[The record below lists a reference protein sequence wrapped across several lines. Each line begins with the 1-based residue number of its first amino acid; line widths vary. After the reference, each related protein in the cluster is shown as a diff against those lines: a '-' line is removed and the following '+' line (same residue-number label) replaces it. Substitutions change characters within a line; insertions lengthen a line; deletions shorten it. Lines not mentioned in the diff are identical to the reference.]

1 MLSQLIRSVS
11 SYFLY
16 SSIMLYLIF
25 VTIIWSFSFSFIAVY
40 LSGQV
45 DSWFAVVMR
54 VLFAFITFIPFLRF
68 KNIRFKQMLLL
79 MGVGAC
85 QLGIMYFFY
94 YNSFQ
99 YILVPEVLLFTIFT
113 PIYVTVIYDLLQ
125 QHPLRLSY
133 LLMAIIAVV
142 GAAIIRYDHISAN
155 FIIGF
160 LLIQG
165 ANIVFALGQVG
176 YKRIMEVYPM
186 PQHQAFAWVY
196 FGAVIVASFG
206 WLLFGDASK
215 LPTTNLQWGI
225 IIWLGIVASGVCYFL
240 WNYGATKVDSG
251 TLAIMN
257 NVVIPT
263 GILVNVVIWHQSID
277 WGRFL
282 IGSTVIIFALILHNK
297 FKRIK

>member
-1 MLSQLIRSVS
+1 
-11 SYFLY
+11 
-16 SSIMLYLIF
+16 MLYLIF

-45 DSWFAVVMR
+45 DAWFAVVMR

-68 KNIRFKQMLLL
+68 KHICFKQVLLL

-99 YILVPEVLLFTIFT
+99 YISVPEVLLFTIFT

-125 QHPLRLSY
+125 HHPLRISY

-186 PQHQAFAWVY
+186 PQHHAFAWVY
-196 FGAVIVASFG
+196 SGAVVVASFG
-206 WLLFGDASK
+206 WLLFGDVSK
-215 LPTTNLQWGI
+215 LPTTSLQWGI
-225 IIWLGIVASGVCYFL
+225 IIWLGVVASGVCYFL

-257 NVVIPT
+257 NAVIPT

>member
-1 MLSQLIRSVS
+1 M
-11 SYFLY
+11 Y
-16 SSIMLYLIF
+16 YLIF
-25 VTIIWSFSFSFIAVY
+25 VTIVWSFSFSFIAVY

-45 DSWFAVVMR
+45 DTWFAVVMR
-54 VLFAFITFIPFLRF
+54 VLLAFITFIPFLRF
-68 KNIRFKQMLLL
+68 KNVSVKQMLLL

-99 YILVPEVLLFTIFT
+99 YISVPEVLLFTIST
-113 PIYVTVIYDLLQ
+113 PIYVTIIYDLLQ
-125 QHPLRLSY
+125 GHRLRLNY
-133 LLMAIIAVV
+133 LLTAIIAVI
-142 GAAIIRYDHISAN
+142 GAAIIRYDHISRD

-176 YKRIMEVYPM
+176 YKRIMELYPL

-196 FGAVIVASFG
+196 FGAIVVATIG
-206 WLLFGDASK
+206 WLLFGNADK
-215 LPTTNLQWGI
+215 QPTTQLQWGI
-225 IIWLGIVASGVCYFL
+225 IIWLGVVASGLCYFL
-240 WNYGATKVDSG
+240 WDLGATKVDSG

-257 NVVIPT
+257 NLVIPA

-277 WGRFL
+277 WGRFTV
-282 IGSTVIIFALILHNK
+282 GSAVIVFALILHHK
-297 FKRIK
+297 FINFAVK

>member
-1 MLSQLIRSVS
+1 M
-11 SYFLY
+11 Y
-16 SSIMLYLIF
+16 YLIF
-25 VTIIWSFSFSFIAVY
+25 VTIVWSFSFSFIAVY

-45 DSWFAVVMR
+45 DTWFAVVMR
-54 VLFAFITFIPFLRF
+54 VLLAFITFIPFLRF
-68 KNIRFKQMLLL
+68 KNVSIKQMLLL

-99 YILVPEVLLFTIFT
+99 YISVPEVLLFTIST
-113 PIYVTVIYDLLQ
+113 PIYVTIIYDLLQ
-125 QHPLRLSY
+125 GHRLRLNY
-133 LLMAIIAVV
+133 LLTAIIAVI
-142 GAAIIRYDHISAN
+142 GAAIIRYDHISRD

-176 YKRIMEVYPM
+176 YKRIMELYPL

-196 FGAVIVASFG
+196 FGAIVVATIG
-206 WLLFGDASK
+206 WLLFGNADK
-215 LPTTNLQWGI
+215 LPTTQLQWGI
-225 IIWLGIVASGVCYFL
+225 IIWLGVVASGLCYFL
-240 WNYGATKVDSG
+240 WNLGATKVDSG

-257 NVVIPT
+257 NLVIPA

-277 WGRFL
+277 WGRFT
-282 IGSTVIIFALILHNK
+282 IGSAVIVFALILHHK
-297 FKRIK
+297 FKNFAVK

>member
-1 MLSQLIRSVS
+1 M
-11 SYFLY
+11 Y
-16 SSIMLYLIF
+16 YLIF
-25 VTIIWSFSFSFIAVY
+25 VTIVWSFSFSFIAVY

-45 DSWFAVVMR
+45 DTWFAVVMR
-54 VLFAFITFIPFLRF
+54 VLLAFITFIPFLRV
-68 KNIRFKQMLLL
+68 KNVSVKQMLLL

-99 YILVPEVLLFTIFT
+99 YISVPEVLLFTIST
-113 PIYVTVIYDLLQ
+113 PIYVTIIYDLLQ
-125 QHPLRLSY
+125 GHRLRLNY
-133 LLMAIIAVV
+133 LLTAIIAVI
-142 GAAIIRYDHISAN
+142 GAAIIRYDHISRD

-176 YKRIMEVYPM
+176 YKRIMELYPL

-196 FGAVIVASFG
+196 FGAIVVATIG
-206 WLLFGDASK
+206 WLLFGNADK
-215 LPTTNLQWGI
+215 LPTTQLQWGI
-225 IIWLGIVASGVCYFL
+225 IIWLGVVASGLCYFL
-240 WNYGATKVDSG
+240 WNLGATKVDSG

-257 NVVIPT
+257 NLVIPA

-277 WGRFL
+277 WGRFTV
-282 IGSTVIIFALILHNK
+282 GSAVIVFALILHHK
-297 FKRIK
+297 FKNFAVK

>member
-1 MLSQLIRSVS
+1 M
-11 SYFLY
+11 Y
-16 SSIMLYLIF
+16 YLIF
-25 VTIIWSFSFSFIAVY
+25 VTIVWSFSFSFIAVY

-45 DSWFAVVMR
+45 DTWFAVVMR
-54 VLFAFITFIPFLRF
+54 VLLAFITFIPFLRV
-68 KNIRFKQMLLL
+68 KNVSVKQMLLL

-99 YILVPEVLLFTIFT
+99 YISVPEVLLFTIST
-113 PIYVTVIYDLLQ
+113 PIYVTIIYDLLQ
-125 QHPLRLSY
+125 GHRLRLNY
-133 LLMAIIAVV
+133 LLTAIIAVI
-142 GAAIIRYDHISAN
+142 GAAIIRYDHISRD

-176 YKRIMEVYPM
+176 YKRIMELYPL

-196 FGAVIVASFG
+196 FGAIVVATIG
-206 WLLFGDASK
+206 WLLFGNADK
-215 LPTTNLQWGI
+215 LPTTQLQWGI
-225 IIWLGIVASGVCYFL
+225 IIWLGVVASGLCYFL
-240 WNYGATKVDSG
+240 WNLGATKVDSG

-257 NVVIPT
+257 NLVIPA

-277 WGRFL
+277 WGRFT
-282 IGSTVIIFALILHNK
+282 IGSAVIVFALILHHK
-297 FKRIK
+297 FKNFAVK

>member
-1 MLSQLIRSVS
+1 M
-11 SYFLY
+11 Y
-16 SSIMLYLIF
+16 YLIF
-25 VTIIWSFSFSFIAVY
+25 VTIVWSFSFSFIAVY

-45 DSWFAVVMR
+45 DTWFAVVMR
-54 VLFAFITFIPFLRF
+54 VLLAFITFIPFLRV
-68 KNIRFKQMLLL
+68 KNVSVKQMLLL

-99 YILVPEVLLFTIFT
+99 YISVPEVLLFTIST
-113 PIYVTVIYDLLQ
+113 PIYVTIIYDLLQ
-125 QHPLRLSY
+125 GHRLRLNY
-133 LLMAIIAVV
+133 LLTAIIAVI
-142 GAAIIRYDHISAN
+142 GAAIIRYDHISRD

-176 YKRIMEVYPM
+176 YKRIMELYPL

-196 FGAVIVASFG
+196 FGAIVVATIG
-206 WLLFGDASK
+206 WLLFGNADK
-215 LPTTNLQWGI
+215 LPTTQLQWWI
-225 IIWLGIVASGVCYFL
+225 IIWLGVVASGLCYFL
-240 WNYGATKVDSG
+240 WNLGATKVDSG

-257 NVVIPT
+257 NLVIPA

-277 WGRFL
+277 WGRFTV
-282 IGSTVIIFALILHNK
+282 GSAVIVFALILHHK
-297 FKRIK
+297 FKNFAVK

>member
-1 MLSQLIRSVS
+1 
-11 SYFLY
+11 
-16 SSIMLYLIF
+16 MLYLII
-25 VTIIWSFSFSFIAVY
+25 VTIVWSFSFSFIGIY

-45 DSWFAVVMR
+45 DTWFAVVMR
-54 VLFAFITFIPFLRF
+54 VLLAFVTFIPFFRI
-68 KNIRFKQMLLL
+68 KNILPKQMVSL

-99 YILVPEVLLFTIFT
+99 YISVPEVLLFTITT
-113 PIYVTVIYDLLQ
+113 PIYVTIIYDLLQ
-125 QHPLRLSY
+125 HHRLRLSY
-133 LLMAIIAVV
+133 LLTAVIAVI
-142 GAAIIRYDHISAN
+142 GAAIIRYDHISSQ

-176 YKRIMEVYPM
+176 YKRIMELYPL
-186 PQHQAFAWVY
+186 PQHHAFAWVY
-196 FGAVIVASFG
+196 LGAIIVASIG
-206 WLLFGDASK
+206 WLIFGNSSK
-215 LPTTNLQWGI
+215 LPTSSIQWWI
-225 IIWLGIVASGVCYFL
+225 IVWLGVVASGLCYFL

-277 WGRFL
+277 WGRFSL
-282 IGSTVIIFALILHNK
+282 GSVVIVFALILHHK
-297 FKRIK
+297 FKKLEAN

>member
-1 MLSQLIRSVS
+1 M
-11 SYFLY
+11 F
-16 SSIMLYLIF
+16 YLIF
-25 VTIIWSFSFSFIAVY
+25 VTIIWSFSFRFIAVY

-54 VLFAFITFIPFLRF
+54 VLFAFITFTPFLRF
-68 KNIRFKQMLLL
+68 KNICFKQMLLL

-99 YILVPEVLLFTIFT
+99 YISVPEVLLFTIFT

-125 QHPLRLSY
+125 RHPLRLSY
-133 LLMAIIAVV
+133 LFTAIIAVI

-176 YKRIMEVYPM
+176 YKRIMEIYPM

-196 FGAVIVASFG
+196 FGAVIVATVG

-215 LPTTNLQWGI
+215 LPTTIFQWSI
-225 IIWLGIVASGVCYFL
+225 IIWLGVVASGVCYFL
-240 WNYGATKVDSG
+240 WNFGATKVDSG

-263 GILVNVVIWHQSID
+263 GILVNVVIWHQSLD
-277 WGRFL
+277 WLRFIL
-282 IGSTVIIFALILHNK
+282 GSVVIVLALLLHYKVKN
-297 FKRIK
+297 RSLSSAQ

>member
-1 MLSQLIRSVS
+1 
-11 SYFLY
+11 
-16 SSIMLYLIF
+16 MLYLII
-25 VTIIWSFSFSFIAVY
+25 VTIVWSFSFSFIGIY

-45 DSWFAVVMR
+45 DTWFAVVMR
-54 VLFAFITFIPFLRF
+54 VLLAFVTFIPFFRI
-68 KNIRFKQMLLL
+68 KNILPKQMVSL

-99 YILVPEVLLFTIFT
+99 YISVPEVLLFTITT
-113 PIYVTVIYDLLQ
+113 PIYVTIIYDLLQ
-125 QHPLRLSY
+125 RHRLRLSY
-133 LLMAIIAVV
+133 LLTAVIAVI
-142 GAAIIRYDHISAN
+142 GAAIIRYDHISSQ

-176 YKRIMEVYPM
+176 YKRIMELYPL
-186 PQHQAFAWVY
+186 PQHHAFAWVY
-196 FGAVIVASFG
+196 LGAIIVASIG
-206 WLLFGDASK
+206 WLIFGDSSK
-215 LPTTNLQWGI
+215 LPTSSIQWWI
-225 IIWLGIVASGVCYFL
+225 IVWLGVVASGLCYFL

-277 WGRFL
+277 WCRFL
-282 IGSTVIIFALILHNK
+282 LGSAVIVFALILHHK
-297 FKRIK
+297 FKKLEAN

>member
-1 MLSQLIRSVS
+1 M
-11 SYFLY
+11 Y
-16 SSIMLYLIF
+16 YLIF
-25 VTIIWSFSFSFIAVY
+25 VTIVWSFSFSFIAVY

-45 DSWFAVVMR
+45 DTWFAVVMR
-54 VLFAFITFIPFLRF
+54 VLLAFITFIPFLRF
-68 KNIRFKQMLLL
+68 KNVSVKQMLLL

-99 YILVPEVLLFTIFT
+99 CISVPEVLLFTIST
-113 PIYVTVIYDLLQ
+113 PIYVTIIYDLLQ
-125 QHPLRLSY
+125 GHRLRLNY
-133 LLMAIIAVV
+133 LLTAIIAVI
-142 GAAIIRYDHISAN
+142 GAAIIRYDHISRD

-176 YKRIMEVYPM
+176 YKRIMELYPL

-196 FGAVIVASFG
+196 FGAIVVATIG
-206 WLLFGDASK
+206 WLLFGNADK
-215 LPTTNLQWGI
+215 LPTTQLQWGI
-225 IIWLGIVASGVCYFL
+225 IIWLGIVASGLCYFL
-240 WNYGATKVDSG
+240 WNLGATKVDSG

-257 NVVIPT
+257 NLVIPA

-277 WGRFL
+277 WGRFTV
-282 IGSTVIIFALILHNK
+282 GSAIIVFALILHHK
-297 FKRIK
+297 FKNFAVK

>member
-1 MLSQLIRSVS
+1 M
-11 SYFLY
+11 Y
-16 SSIMLYLIF
+16 YLIF
-25 VTIIWSFSFSFIAVY
+25 VTIVWSFSFSFIAVY

-45 DSWFAVVMR
+45 DTWFAVVMR
-54 VLFAFITFIPFLRF
+54 VLLAFITFMPFLRF
-68 KNIRFKQMLLL
+68 KNVSVKQMLLL

-99 YILVPEVLLFTIFT
+99 YISVPEVLLFTIST
-113 PIYVTVIYDLLQ
+113 PIYVTIIYDLLQ
-125 QHPLRLSY
+125 GHRLRLNY
-133 LLMAIIAVV
+133 LLTAIIAVI
-142 GAAIIRYDHISAN
+142 GAAIIRYDHISRD

-176 YKRIMEVYPM
+176 YKRIMELYPL

-196 FGAVIVASFG
+196 FGAIVVASIG
-206 WLLFGDASK
+206 WLLFGNADK
-215 LPTTNLQWGI
+215 LPTTQLQWGI
-225 IIWLGIVASGVCYFL
+225 IIWLGIVASGLCYFL
-240 WNYGATKVDSG
+240 WNLGATKVDSG

-257 NVVIPT
+257 NLVIPA

-277 WGRFL
+277 WGRFTV
-282 IGSTVIIFALILHNK
+282 GSVVIVFALILHHK
-297 FKRIK
+297 FKNFAVK

>member
-1 MLSQLIRSVS
+1 M
-11 SYFLY
+11 Y
-16 SSIMLYLIF
+16 YLIF
-25 VTIIWSFSFSFIAVY
+25 VTIVWSFSFSFIAVY

-45 DSWFAVVMR
+45 DTWFAVVMR
-54 VLFAFITFIPFLRF
+54 VLLAFITFIPFLRF
-68 KNIRFKQMLLL
+68 KNVSVKQMLLL

-99 YILVPEVLLFTIFT
+99 YISVPEVLLFTIST
-113 PIYVTVIYDLLQ
+113 PIYVTIIYDLLQ
-125 QHPLRLSY
+125 GHRLRLNY
-133 LLMAIIAVV
+133 LLTAIIAVI
-142 GAAIIRYDHISAN
+142 GAAIIRYDHISRD

-176 YKRIMEVYPM
+176 YKRIMELYPL

-196 FGAVIVASFG
+196 FGAIVVATIG
-206 WLLFGDASK
+206 WLLFGNADK
-215 LPTTNLQWGI
+215 LPTTQLQWGI
-225 IIWLGIVASGVCYFL
+225 IIWLGIVASGLCYFL
-240 WNYGATKVDSG
+240 WNLGATKVDSG

-257 NVVIPT
+257 NLVIPA

-277 WGRFL
+277 WGRFT
-282 IGSTVIIFALILHNK
+282 IGSAVIVFALILHHK
-297 FKRIK
+297 FKNFAVK

>member
-1 MLSQLIRSVS
+1 
-11 SYFLY
+11 
-16 SSIMLYLIF
+16 MLYLII
-25 VTIIWSFSFSFIAVY
+25 VTIVWSFSFSFIGIY

-45 DSWFAVVMR
+45 DTWFAVVMR
-54 VLFAFITFIPFLRF
+54 VLLAFVTFIPFFRI
-68 KNIRFKQMLLL
+68 KNILPKQMVSL

-99 YILVPEVLLFTIFT
+99 YISVPEVLLFTITT
-113 PIYVTVIYDLLQ
+113 PIYVTIIYDLLQ
-125 QHPLRLSY
+125 RHRLRLSY
-133 LLMAIIAVV
+133 LLTAVIAVV
-142 GAAIIRYDHISAN
+142 GAAIIRYDHISSQ

-176 YKRIMEVYPM
+176 YKRIMELYPL
-186 PQHQAFAWVY
+186 PQHHAFAWVY
-196 FGAVIVASFG
+196 LGAIIVASIG
-206 WLLFGDASK
+206 WLIFGNSSK
-215 LPTTNLQWGI
+215 LPTSSIQWWI
-225 IIWLGIVASGVCYFL
+225 IVWLGVVASGLCYFL

-277 WGRFL
+277 WGRFSL
-282 IGSTVIIFALILHNK
+282 GSVVIVFALILHHK
-297 FKRIK
+297 FKKLEAN

>member
-1 MLSQLIRSVS
+1 M
-11 SYFLY
+11 Y
-16 SSIMLYLIF
+16 YLIF
-25 VTIIWSFSFSFIAVY
+25 VTIVWSFSFSFIAVY

-45 DSWFAVVMR
+45 DTWFAVVMR
-54 VLFAFITFIPFLRF
+54 VLLAFITFIPFLRF
-68 KNIRFKQMLLL
+68 KNVSVKQMLLL

-99 YILVPEVLLFTIFT
+99 YISVPEVLLFTIST
-113 PIYVTVIYDLLQ
+113 PIYVTIIYDLLQ
-125 QHPLRLSY
+125 GHRLRLNY
-133 LLMAIIAVV
+133 LLTAIIAVI
-142 GAAIIRYDHISAN
+142 GAAIIRYDHISRD

-176 YKRIMEVYPM
+176 YKRIMELYPL

-196 FGAVIVASFG
+196 FGAIVVASIG
-206 WLLFGDASK
+206 WLLFGNADK
-215 LPTTNLQWGI
+215 LPTTQLQWGI
-225 IIWLGIVASGVCYFL
+225 IIWLGVVASGLCYFL
-240 WNYGATKVDSG
+240 WNLGATKVDSG

-257 NVVIPT
+257 NLVIPA

-277 WGRFL
+277 WGRFT
-282 IGSTVIIFALILHNK
+282 IGSAVIVFALILHHK
-297 FKRIK
+297 FKNFAVK

>member
-1 MLSQLIRSVS
+1 
-11 SYFLY
+11 
-16 SSIMLYLIF
+16 MLYLII
-25 VTIIWSFSFSFIAVY
+25 VTIVWSFSFSFIGIY

-45 DSWFAVVMR
+45 DTWFAVVMR
-54 VLFAFITFIPFLRF
+54 VLLAFVTFIPFFRI
-68 KNIRFKQMLLL
+68 KNILPKQMVSL

-85 QLGIMYFFY
+85 QLGVMYFFY

-99 YILVPEVLLFTIFT
+99 YISVPEVLLFTITT
-113 PIYVTVIYDLLQ
+113 PIYVTIIYDLLQ
-125 QHPLRLSY
+125 RHRLRLSY
-133 LLMAIIAVV
+133 LLTAVIAVI
-142 GAAIIRYDHISAN
+142 GAAIIRYDHISSQ

-176 YKRIMEVYPM
+176 YKRIMELYPL
-186 PQHQAFAWVY
+186 PQHHAFAWVY
-196 FGAVIVASFG
+196 LGAIIVASIG
-206 WLLFGDASK
+206 WFLFGNPEK
-215 LPTTNLQWGI
+215 LPTTQLQWEI
-225 IIWLGIVASGVCYFL
+225 IIWLGVVASGLCYFL

-282 IGSTVIIFALILHNK
+282 LGSAVIVFALILHHK
-297 FKRIK
+297 FKKLEAN

>member
-1 MLSQLIRSVS
+1 M
-11 SYFLY
+11 Y
-16 SSIMLYLIF
+16 YLIF
-25 VTIIWSFSFSFIAVY
+25 VTIVWSFSFSFIAVY

-45 DSWFAVVMR
+45 DTWFAVVMR
-54 VLFAFITFIPFLRF
+54 VLLAFITFIPFLRF
-68 KNIRFKQMLLL
+68 KNVSVKQMLLL

-99 YILVPEVLLFTIFT
+99 YISVPEVLLFTIST
-113 PIYVTVIYDLLQ
+113 PIYVTIIYDLLQ
-125 QHPLRLSY
+125 GHRLRLNY
-133 LLMAIIAVV
+133 LLTAIIAVI
-142 GAAIIRYDHISAN
+142 GAAIIRYDHISCD

-176 YKRIMEVYPM
+176 YKRIMELYPL

-196 FGAVIVASFG
+196 FGAIVVATIG
-206 WLLFGDASK
+206 WLLFGNADK
-215 LPTTNLQWGI
+215 LPTTQLQWGI
-225 IIWLGIVASGVCYFL
+225 IIWLGVVASGLCYFL
-240 WNYGATKVDSG
+240 WNLGATKVDSG

-257 NVVIPT
+257 NLVIPA

-277 WGRFL
+277 WGRFTV
-282 IGSTVIIFALILHNK
+282 GSAVIVFALILHHK
-297 FKRIK
+297 FKNFAVK

>member
-1 MLSQLIRSVS
+1 M
-11 SYFLY
+11 Y
-16 SSIMLYLIF
+16 YLIF
-25 VTIIWSFSFSFIAVY
+25 VTIVWSFSFSFIAVY

-45 DSWFAVVMR
+45 DTWFAVVMR
-54 VLFAFITFIPFLRF
+54 VLLAFITFIPFLRF
-68 KNIRFKQMLLL
+68 KNVSVKQMLLL

-99 YILVPEVLLFTIFT
+99 YISVPEVLLFTIST
-113 PIYVTVIYDLLQ
+113 PIYVTIIYDLLQ
-125 QHPLRLSY
+125 GHRLRLNY
-133 LLMAIIAVV
+133 LLTAIIAVI
-142 GAAIIRYDHISAN
+142 GAAIIRYDHISRD

-176 YKRIMEVYPM
+176 YKRIMELYPL

-196 FGAVIVASFG
+196 FGAIVVATIG
-206 WLLFGDASK
+206 WLLFGNADK
-215 LPTTNLQWGI
+215 LPTTQLQWGI
-225 IIWLGIVASGVCYFL
+225 IIWLGVVASGLCYFL
-240 WNYGATKVDSG
+240 WNLGATKVDSG

-257 NVVIPT
+257 NLVIPA

-277 WGRFL
+277 WGRFTV
-282 IGSTVIIFALILHNK
+282 GSAVIVFALILHHK
-297 FKRIK
+297 FKNFAVK

>member
-1 MLSQLIRSVS
+1 M
-11 SYFLY
+11 Y
-16 SSIMLYLIF
+16 YLIF
-25 VTIIWSFSFSFIAVY
+25 VTIVWSFSFSFIAVH

-45 DSWFAVVMR
+45 DTWFAVVMR
-54 VLFAFITFIPFLRF
+54 VLLAFITFIPFLRF
-68 KNIRFKQMLLL
+68 KGISVKQMVLL

-99 YILVPEVLLFTIFT
+99 YISVPEVLLFTIST
-113 PIYVTVIYDLLQ
+113 PIYVTLIYDLLQ
-125 QHPLRLSY
+125 GHRLRLVY
-133 LLMAIIAVV
+133 LLTAILAVI
-142 GAAIIRYDHISAN
+142 GAAVIRYDHISRD

-176 YKRIMEVYPM
+176 YKRIMELYPL

-196 FGAVIVASFG
+196 LGAILVASIG
-206 WLLFGDASK
+206 WFLFGNAEK
-215 LPTTNLQWGI
+215 LPTTQLQWLI
-225 IIWLGIVASGVCYFL
+225 IVWLGIVASGLCYFL

-257 NVVIPT
+257 NLVIPT
-263 GILVNVVIWHQSID
+263 GILVNVIIWHQSID
-277 WGRFL
+277 WGRFSL
-282 IGSTVIIFALILHNK
+282 GSAIIVSALILHHKLKKLEAN
-297 FKRIK
+297 

>member
-1 MLSQLIRSVS
+1 
-11 SYFLY
+11 
-16 SSIMLYLIF
+16 MLYLIF

-45 DSWFAVVMR
+45 DAWFAVVMR
-54 VLFAFITFIPFLRF
+54 VLFAFMTFIPFLRF

-125 QHPLRLSY
+125 HHPLRLSY
-133 LLMAIIAVV
+133 LLMAIIAVI

-196 FGAVIVASFG
+196 LGAVVVAILG

-215 LPTTNLQWGI
+215 LPTTSLQWGI

-257 NVVIPT
+257 NAVIPT
-263 GILVNVVIWHQSID
+263 GILVNAVIWHQSID

-282 IGSTVIIFALILHNK
+282 IGCTVIIFALILHNK

>member
-1 MLSQLIRSVS
+1 M
-11 SYFLY
+11 Y
-16 SSIMLYLIF
+16 YLIF
-25 VTIIWSFSFSFIAVY
+25 VTIVWSFSFSFIAVY

-45 DSWFAVVMR
+45 DTWFAVVMR
-54 VLFAFITFIPFLRF
+54 VLLAFITFIPFLRF
-68 KNIRFKQMLLL
+68 KNVSVKQMLLL

-99 YILVPEVLLFTIFT
+99 YISVPEVLLFTIST
-113 PIYVTVIYDLLQ
+113 PIYVTIIYDLLQ
-125 QHPLRLSY
+125 GHRLRLNY
-133 LLMAIIAVV
+133 LLTAIIAVI
-142 GAAIIRYDHISAN
+142 GAAIIRYDHISRD

-176 YKRIMEVYPM
+176 YKRIMELYPL

-196 FGAVIVASFG
+196 FGAIVVATIG
-206 WLLFGDASK
+206 WLLFGNADK
-215 LPTTNLQWGI
+215 LPTTQLQWGI
-225 IIWLGIVASGVCYFL
+225 IIWLGVVASGLCYFL
-240 WNYGATKVDSG
+240 WNLGATKVDSG

-257 NVVIPT
+257 NLVIPA

-277 WGRFL
+277 WGRFTV
-282 IGSTVIIFALILHNK
+282 GSAIIVFALILHHK
-297 FKRIK
+297 FKNFAVK

>member
-1 MLSQLIRSVS
+1 M
-11 SYFLY
+11 Y
-16 SSIMLYLIF
+16 YLIF
-25 VTIIWSFSFSFIAVY
+25 VTIVWSFSFSFIAVY

-45 DSWFAVVMR
+45 DTWFAVVMR
-54 VLFAFITFIPFLRF
+54 VLLAFITFIPFLRF
-68 KNIRFKQMLLL
+68 KNVSVKQMLLL

-99 YILVPEVLLFTIFT
+99 YISVPEVLLFTIST
-113 PIYVTVIYDLLQ
+113 PIYVTIIYDLLQ
-125 QHPLRLSY
+125 GHRLRLNY
-133 LLMAIIAVV
+133 LLTAIIAVI
-142 GAAIIRYDHISAN
+142 GAAIIRYDHISRD

-176 YKRIMEVYPM
+176 YKRIMELYPL

-196 FGAVIVASFG
+196 FGAIVVATIG
-206 WLLFGDASK
+206 WLLFGNADK
-215 LPTTNLQWGI
+215 QPTTQLQWGI
-225 IIWLGIVASGVCYFL
+225 IIWLGVVASGLCYFL
-240 WNYGATKVDSG
+240 WDLGATKVDSG

-257 NVVIPT
+257 NLVIPA

-277 WGRFL
+277 WGRFTV
-282 IGSTVIIFALILHNK
+282 GSAVIVFALILHHK
-297 FKRIK
+297 FKNLAVK

>member
-1 MLSQLIRSVS
+1 M
-11 SYFLY
+11 Y
-16 SSIMLYLIF
+16 YLIF
-25 VTIIWSFSFSFIAVY
+25 VTIVWSFSFSFIAVY

-45 DSWFAVVMR
+45 DTWFAVVMR
-54 VLFAFITFIPFLRF
+54 VLLAFITFIPFLRF
-68 KNIRFKQMLLL
+68 KNVSVKQMLLL

-99 YILVPEVLLFTIFT
+99 YISVPEVLLFTIST
-113 PIYVTVIYDLLQ
+113 PIYVTIIYDLLQ
-125 QHPLRLSY
+125 GHRLRLNY
-133 LLMAIIAVV
+133 LLTAIIAVI
-142 GAAIIRYDHISAN
+142 GAAIIRYDHISRD

-176 YKRIMEVYPM
+176 YKRIMELYPL

-196 FGAVIVASFG
+196 FGAIVVASIG
-206 WLLFGDASK
+206 WLLFGNADK
-215 LPTTNLQWGI
+215 LPTTQLQWGI
-225 IIWLGIVASGVCYFL
+225 IIWLGVVASGLCYFL
-240 WNYGATKVDSG
+240 WNLGATKVDSG

-257 NVVIPT
+257 NLVIPA

-277 WGRFL
+277 WGRF
-282 IGSTVIIFALILHNK
+282 IVGSVVIVFALILHHK
-297 FKRIK
+297 FKNFAVK

>member
-1 MLSQLIRSVS
+1 M
-11 SYFLY
+11 Y
-16 SSIMLYLIF
+16 YLIF
-25 VTIIWSFSFSFIAVY
+25 VTIVWSFSFSFIAVY

-45 DSWFAVVMR
+45 DTWFAVVMR
-54 VLFAFITFIPFLRF
+54 VLLAFITFIPFLRF
-68 KNIRFKQMLLL
+68 KNVSVKQMLLL

-99 YILVPEVLLFTIFT
+99 YISVPEVLLFTIST
-113 PIYVTVIYDLLQ
+113 PIYVTIIYDLLQ
-125 QHPLRLSY
+125 GHRLRLNY
-133 LLMAIIAVV
+133 LLTAIIAVI
-142 GAAIIRYDHISAN
+142 GAAIIRYDHISRD

-176 YKRIMEVYPM
+176 YKRIMELYPL

-196 FGAVIVASFG
+196 FGAIVVATIG
-206 WLLFGDASK
+206 WLLFGNADK
-215 LPTTNLQWGI
+215 LPTTQLQWGI
-225 IIWLGIVASGVCYFL
+225 IIWLGVVASGLCYFL
-240 WNYGATKVDSG
+240 WNLGATKVDSG

-257 NVVIPT
+257 NLVIPA

-277 WGRFL
+277 WGRFT
-282 IGSTVIIFALILHNK
+282 IGSAVIVFALILHHK
-297 FKRIK
+297 FKNFAVK

>member
-1 MLSQLIRSVS
+1 MV
-11 SYFLY
+11 
-16 SSIMLYLIF
+16 YLIF
-25 VTIIWSFSFSFIAVY
+25 VTIVWSFSFSFIAVY

-45 DSWFAVVMR
+45 DTWFAVVMR
-54 VLFAFITFIPFLRF
+54 VLLAFVTFIPFLRF
-68 KNIRFKQMLLL
+68 KNINFKQMFLL

-99 YILVPEVLLFTIFT
+99 YISVPEVLLFTIFT

-125 QHPLRLSY
+125 GHRLRMSY
-133 LLMAIIAVV
+133 LFTAIIAVI
-142 GAAIIRYDHISAN
+142 GAAIIRYDYISRD
-155 FIIGF
+155 FVIGF

-176 YKRIMEVYPM
+176 YKRIMEIYPM

-196 FGAVIVASFG
+196 FGAVIVAALG
-206 WLLFGDASK
+206 WGLFGDWSK

-225 IIWLGIVASGVCYFL
+225 IVWLGVIASGLCYFL
-240 WNYGATKVDSG
+240 WNFGATKVDSG

-277 WGRFL
+277 WLRFL
-282 IGSTVIIFALILHNK
+282 LGSIVIVLALLLHYK
-297 FKRIK
+297 ITKRVAH

>member
-1 MLSQLIRSVS
+1 M
-11 SYFLY
+11 Y
-16 SSIMLYLIF
+16 YLIF
-25 VTIIWSFSFSFIAVY
+25 VTIVWSFSFSFIAVY

-45 DSWFAVVMR
+45 DTWFAVVMR
-54 VLFAFITFIPFLRF
+54 VLLAFITFIPFLRF
-68 KNIRFKQMLLL
+68 KNVSVKQMLLL

-99 YILVPEVLLFTIFT
+99 YISVPEVLLFTIST
-113 PIYVTVIYDLLQ
+113 PIYVTIIYDLLQ
-125 QHPLRLSY
+125 GHRLRLNY
-133 LLMAIIAVV
+133 LLTAIIAVI
-142 GAAIIRYDHISAN
+142 GAAIIRYDHISRD

-176 YKRIMEVYPM
+176 YKRIMELYPL

-196 FGAVIVASFG
+196 FGAIVVATIG
-206 WLLFGDASK
+206 WLLFGNADK
-215 LPTTNLQWGI
+215 LPTTQLQWGI
-225 IIWLGIVASGVCYFL
+225 IIWLGVVASGLCYFL
-240 WNYGATKVDSG
+240 WNLGATKVDSG

-257 NVVIPT
+257 NLVIPA

-277 WGRFL
+277 WGRFT
-282 IGSTVIIFALILHNK
+282 IGSAVIVFALILHHK
-297 FKRIK
+297 FKNLAVK

>member
-1 MLSQLIRSVS
+1 M
-11 SYFLY
+11 Y
-16 SSIMLYLIF
+16 YLIF
-25 VTIIWSFSFSFIAVY
+25 VTIVWSFSFSFIAVY

-45 DSWFAVVMR
+45 DTWFAVVMR
-54 VLFAFITFIPFLRF
+54 VLLAFITFIPFLRF
-68 KNIRFKQMLLL
+68 KNVSVKQMLLL

-99 YILVPEVLLFTIFT
+99 YISVPEVLLFTIST
-113 PIYVTVIYDLLQ
+113 PIYVTIIYDLLQ
-125 QHPLRLSY
+125 GHRLRLNY
-133 LLMAIIAVV
+133 LLTAIIAVI
-142 GAAIIRYDHISAN
+142 GAAIIRYDHISRD

-176 YKRIMEVYPM
+176 YKRIMEFYPL

-196 FGAVIVASFG
+196 FGAIVVATIG
-206 WLLFGDASK
+206 WLLFGNADK
-215 LPTTNLQWGI
+215 LPTTQLQWGI
-225 IIWLGIVASGVCYFL
+225 IIWLGVVASGLCYFL
-240 WNYGATKVDSG
+240 WNLGATKVDSG

-257 NVVIPT
+257 NLVIPA

-277 WGRFL
+277 WGRFTV
-282 IGSTVIIFALILHNK
+282 GSAVIVFALILHHK
-297 FKRIK
+297 FKNFAVK